1 MGIVLCRIDDRLIHG
16 QVVEGWF
23 HHVHPDL
30 VVVADD
36 EAAKNAFQR
45 SLMEMVV
52 PYGIRTEILPVRE
65 AVARCLAGEFAPYR
79 GILLFR
85 YPRDVLQAISCGLPM
100 KEINLGGL
108 HSAGKTQFLGQG
120 VNASEDDLMELQ
132 AILDSGI
139 QVEVQPV
146 PAEPSVDLKSLL

>member
-1 MGIVLCRIDDRLIHG
+1 MGIILCRIDDRLIHG

-36 EAAKNAFQR
+36 VAAKNAFQC

-52 PYGIRTEILPVRE
+52 PYGVRTEVLPVRE
-65 AVARCLAGEFAPYR
+65 AVERCLAGEFAPYR

-85 YPRDVLQAISCGLPM
+85 NPRDVLKAISCGFPL

-108 HSAGKTQFLGQG
+108 HSMGKTQFLGQG
-120 VNASEDDLMELQ
+120 VNASPNDLMELQ
-132 AILDSGI
+132 AILDSGV
-139 QVEVQPV
+139 QVEVRTV
-146 PAEPSVDLKSLL
+146 PAEPSVNLKSLL

>member
-23 HHVHPDL
+23 HHLHPDL

-36 EAAKNAFQR
+36 AAAENTFQR
-45 SLMEMVV
+45 SLMEIVV
-52 PYGIRTEILPVRE
+52 PYGVRTEVLPVRE
-65 AVARCLAGEFAPYR
+65 AVERCLAGEFSSYR

-85 YPRDVLQAISCGLPM
+85 HPRDVMKAISCGLLLE
-100 KEINLGGL
+100 EINLGGL
-108 HSAGKTQFLGQG
+108 HSMGKTQFLGQG
-120 VNASEDDLMELQ
+120 VNASKGDIMELQ

-139 QVEVQPV
+139 QVEVRTV
-146 PAEPSVDLKSLL
+146 PAEPSVNLKSLL